1 MGIGWSLGIRRPRTA
16 GRYSYVISR
25 FFSDSSGSTAIEF
38 AVLAVPFAAL
48 TFAILETCLSFGG
61 QQVVANAT
69 ENVARQLRTGQIK
82 AADLTE
88 AGLRNLICDQME
100 VIVAAGC
107 PGLEVDL
114 RSRPTFAEL
123 AALPMPL
130 KGTGQEREIDTLDI
144 EFEPG
149 LSMSRN
155 MLRVLYP
162 WPVMTDLMR
171 ERMSNL
177 KGHKILLFT
186 TATWQNEPFDD

>member
-1 MGIGWSLGIRRPRTA
+1 MGTGLGLKVERLRNST
-16 GRYSYVISR
+16 VLSR
-25 FFSDSSGSTAIEF
+25 FLRDTSGSTAIEF
-38 AVLAVPFAAL
+38 AKLAIPFAAL
-48 TFAILETCLSFGG
+48 TFAIIETCISFAG

-69 ENVARQLRTGQIK
+69 DNVARQLRTGQIK

-88 AGLRNLICDQME
+88 AGLRELICSQIE
-100 VIVAAGC
+100 VIVATGC

-114 RSRPTFAEL
+114 RSRPTFAQL

-130 KGTGQEREIDTLDI
+130 KGSGQEREIDTLDI

-149 LSMSRN
+149 LAMSKN

-177 KGHKILLFT
+177 KGHN
-186 TATWQNEPFDD
+186 TAAFRESHMAE